1 MNIKI
6 IHEIKPVTLVGGGA
20 VGTQDLTAALT
31 LAPVCVAADSGADI
45 VLQAG
50 IELAAVI
57 GDMDSIA
64 PASVAQIP
72 PERFHKIP
80 EQMSTDFGK
89 ALRNISAPCI
99 IAVGFSG
106 ARIDHQLGVL
116 HTLVM
121 YPDVACV
128 VLGAED
134 IIFVCP
140 PQFELPMASGTRVS
154 LFPMGPVTGRSE
166 GLQWP
171 IEGLQFAPS
180 CMSGTSN
187 CATGDI
193 QLQMD
198 APLMLCIL
206 PRRFLGD
213 VTERLAGLPIH
224 ARWPARAER
233 RRDPQKL

>member
-1 MNIKI
+1 MNNKI
-6 IHEIKPVTLVGGGA
+6 IHEIKPVTLIGGGA
-20 VGTQDLTAALT
+20 VGAGDLETALA
-31 LAPVCVAADSGADI
+31 LAPTCVAADSGAD
-45 VLQAG
+45 VALQAG
-50 IELAAVI
+50 VTLAAAI
-57 GDMDSIA
+57 GDMDSIS
-64 PASVAQIP
+64 PESVAQIP
-72 PERFHKIP
+72 TDKFHKIP

-140 PQFELPMASGTRVS
+140 PRFELPMAPGTRVS
-154 LFPMGPVTGRSE
+154 LFPMGTVTGRSE

-171 IEGLQFAPS
+171 IEGLEFAPS
-180 CMSGTSN
+180 VMSGTSN
-187 CATGDI
+187 CATGD
-193 QLQMD
+193 LKLWME
-198 APLMLCIL
+198 ATCMLCIL
-206 PRRFLGD
+206 PRRFLAA
-213 VTERLAGLPIH
+213 VTKRLAGLPSD
-224 ARWPARAER
+224 ARWPARAEPH
-233 RRDPQKL
+233 RDPPQP